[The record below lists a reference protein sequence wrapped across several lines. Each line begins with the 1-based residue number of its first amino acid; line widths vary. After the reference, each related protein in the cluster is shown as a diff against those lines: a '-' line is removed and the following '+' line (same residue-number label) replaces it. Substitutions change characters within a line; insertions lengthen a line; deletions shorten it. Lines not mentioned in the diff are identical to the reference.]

1 MSLSELISN
10 YGYFAIAIGTFF
22 EGETVLVLGGF
33 AAHRGYLEL
42 QWVITWAFLGTLFG
56 DQLYYYIGRSQGMEF
71 INRRPHWQARSARVF
86 RLLHQHQILLI
97 LGFRFLYG
105 LRTVTPFLIGAS
117 GIARLRFTL
126 LNLCGAFVWA
136 VAIGILGYVF
146 GQTFELL
153 LDDIKRYELWL
164 FGGLAIVGVLMWWF
178 YRYRKKPPKL

>member
-117 GIARLRFTL
+117 GIARLRFTV
-126 LNLCGAFVWA
+126 LNLLGAFVWA

-164 FGGLAIVGVLMWWF
+164 FAGIAIVGVIVWWF
-178 YRYRKKPPKL
+178 YRTRKKLPKP